1 MPDTLLFI
9 LMVVPFAA
17 AAGVFLLR
25 HATLR
30 KILVLVTA
38 VLLAGAAMALFSH
51 PTQSGGAM
59 LLGAAPGPLISLLD
73 FAVLLIFLVVGI
85 NAKHRLIILLAAAQL
100 VLLALFKIIVPLPG
114 EAAALFM
121 IDPLAKLMVA
131 VVSIVGGVIVIH
143 ALPYMDNHE
152 KHLQPPRSRQPRF
165 FAVMLLFLGAMNG
178 VVLSNDLAQFYFFF
192 EVTTL
197 CSFLLIGHDLTTE
210 ARQNALR
217 ALWMNSLGGL
227 ALLVGLFWIALG
239 LGTHNIQE
247 ILGRAPMA
255 AFLLLPI
262 GLLCFAGL
270 TKAAQLPFQSW
281 LLGAMV
287 APTPTSALL
296 HSATMVKAGVYLIL
310 RFSPAYAGTFF
321 STTVALAGA
330 FTFLAAAALA
340 IGQSNG
346 KKILAYS
353 TVSNLGLIIACA
365 GVNTPAA
372 IAAAMFLIMFHA
384 VSKALLF
391 LCVGTIEQRIAS
403 RNIEDMRGLFAI
415 MPVTALIAV
424 IASLTM
430 ILPPFGMLLGKW
442 MAIES
447 SAHNILIVIILALG
461 SAVTVLYWARWAGLF
476 MNYPLRGRIFAER
489 QPILTRVPL
498 LALILGALLL
508 SFCAPWIFNG
518 LIQPAL
524 ALFPHAAILPGPDA
538 SWGVLHLPG
547 GSFPV
552 IPLFVVAMAGVLVAI
567 SLFKA
572 TGTIR
577 ITGPYLSGAQSAN
590 DPTAYAGPIR
600 STVHP
605 TTSNYYLEQIFG
617 EARIV
622 PWANTTALL
631 LIVLMLGGG
640 L

>member
-1 MPDTLLFI
+1 MPSTLFFL

-17 AAGVFLLR
+17 AAGIFALR
-25 HATLR
+25 HAALR
-30 KILVLVTA
+30 KFLVLATA
-38 VLLAGAAMALFSH
+38 VLLTGAALALFSQ
-51 PTQSGGAM
+51 PTQSGGVM
-59 LLGAAPGPLISLLD
+59 LLGVAPGPLISLLD
-73 FAVLLIFLVVGI
+73 FVVLLIFLGVGI
-85 NAKHRLIILLAAAQL
+85 KARHSLIILLAAAQL
-100 VLLALFKIIVPLPG
+100 LLLAAFKIVAPLPAEG
-114 EAAALFM
+114 AALFA

-131 VVSIVGGVIVIH
+131 VVSIVGAVIVIH
-143 ALPYMDNHE
+143 ALPYMQNHE
-152 KHLQPPRSRQPRF
+152 DHLRLARSRQPQF

-178 VVLSNDLAQFYFFF
+178 VVLSNDLSQFYFFF

-197 CSFLLIGHDLTTE
+197 CSFLLIRHDLTDQ
-210 ARQNALR
+210 ARQNALL
-217 ALWMNSLGGL
+217 ALWINCLGGL
-227 ALLVGLFWIALG
+227 ALLTGMFWIAMSM
-239 LGTHNIQE
+239 GTVNIQE
-247 ILGRAPMA
+247 ILAQAPA
-255 AFLLLPI
+255 VALLLPPI

-310 RFSPAYAGTFF
+310 RFAPAYAGTFF

-330 FTFLAAAALA
+330 FTFLAAAGLA

-365 GVNTPAA
+365 GIGTPAA

-403 RNIEDMRGLFAI
+403 RDIEDMRGLFAI

-424 IASLTM
+424 LGSLTM
-430 ILPPFGMLLGKW
+430 ILPPFGILLGKW

-447 SAHNILIVIILALG
+447 SAHNVLVVLILALG

-476 MNYPLRGRIFAER
+476 MSYPFHGKIFAER
-489 QPILTRVPL
+489 QPILTRAPL
-498 LALILGALLL
+498 LTLILGALLL
-508 SFCAPWIFNG
+508 SFYAPWIFNA

-524 ALFPHAAILPGPDA
+524 ALLPHAAMLQGPETAWGAVRLPTGA
-538 SWGVLHLPG
+538 
-547 GSFPV
+547 FPV
-552 IPLFVVAMAGVLVAI
+552 VPLFVVAAAGLLAAI
-567 SLFKA
+567 SLSKA
-572 TGTIR
+572 TGKIR
-577 ITGPYLSGAQSAN
+577 ITGPYLSGAQSADN
-590 DPTAYAGPIR
+590 PTAFSGPIR
-600 STVHP
+600 ATVQP
-605 TTSNYYLEQIFG
+605 ATSNYYLQKIFG
-617 EARIV
+617 EARIG

-631 LIVLMLGGG
+631 LILLMLGGG